1 MARDYTKYTVEG
13 LGENMNKRQLVFTIV
28 KDWASKN
35 NPSLEE
41 IQAVFPDEVQGNKGF
56 IVKESEVKDPK
67 RFNMKEPLS
76 IKNGLHVV
84 VSNQWGSKNIDAF
97 LSLAKKLKYNIS
109 EENQK
114 EEGNAVEE
122 TIASKSTDENN
133 GLKSYLYIKVY
144 NENTAKDLKLS
155 QSTVVQT
162 NGEYILSFN
171 LDSDGDGVID
181 TYRFCDIKTN
191 VRGSNGSPWDF
202 EEFTDEEGE
211 WLEKYESFEDFG
223 FDSSEISET
232 LYDMRLKFV
241 KKYLNE
247 ASQENLLYEAAV
259 PFEKRDM
266 FKEDINAKI
275 IIDNGCLIFKE
286 GDESILPK
294 EWKEWI

>member
-13 LGENMNKRQLVFTIV
+13 LVENLNKRQLVFQIV
-28 KDWASKN
+28 KDWAVKN
-35 NPSLEE
+35 NPSLDE
-41 IQAVFPDEVQGNKGF
+41 IQTAFPAETQGSKGF
-56 IVKESEVKDPK
+56 VVKASEVKDTK
-67 RFNMKEPLS
+67 RFNMQEPLS
-76 IKNGLHVV
+76 IKNGVKVV
-84 VSNQWGSKNIDAF
+84 VSNQWGKKNIDAF
-97 LSLAKKLKYNIS
+97 LSLAEKLKYNIS
-109 EENQK
+109 K
-114 EEGNAVEE
+114 EEENAVEQ
-122 TIASKSTDENN
+122 TLASKPTDKSNR
-133 GLKSYLYIKVY
+133 LKSYLYIKVY

-181 TYRFCDIKTN
+181 TYYFCDFKTN

-202 EEFTDEEGE
+202 MEFTDEEGE
-211 WLEKYESFEDFG
+211 WIEKYESFEDFG
-223 FDSSEISET
+223 YDSNEIAET

-247 ASQENLLYEAAV
+247 ASQENMLYEAAV

-266 FKEDINAKI
+266 FKEEINVKI

-286 GDESILPK
+286 GDESILPE
-294 EWKEWI
+294 EWK

>member
-1 MARDYTKYTVEG
+1 MARDYTKYTVAG
-13 LGENMNKRQLVFTIV
+13 LGENLNKRQLVLTIV
-28 KDWASKN
+28 KDWANKN
-35 NPSLEE
+35 NPTLDE
-41 IQAVFPDEVQGNKGF
+41 IQKVFTDKIQGSKGF
-56 IVKESEVKDPK
+56 IVKESEVNDAK
-67 RFNMKEPLS
+67 RFNMQEPLS
-76 IKNGLHVV
+76 IKNGTKVV
-84 VSNQWGSKNIDAF
+84 VSNQWGTKNIDNF

-114 EEGNAVEE
+114 EEENAVEE

-144 NENTAKDLKLS
+144 NENTVKDLKLS

-181 TYRFCDIKTN
+181 TYHFCDIKTN

-232 LYDMRLKFV
+232 LYDIRLKFV

-247 ASQENLLYEAAV
+247 ASQENMLYEAAV

-266 FKEDINAKI
+266 FKEDINAEI

-286 GDESILPK
+286 GDESILPE